1 MMIFDYIGLFQKKS
15 TPPRRKACWKI
26 SQEWG
31 GGGGN
36 GSGNP
41 DGRGALYLKIHP
53 RGVTFNFID
62 VLIALI
68 DKFAKNCDA
77 LSNFII
83 LSNYGPLTT
92 FILSFHP

>member
-1 MMIFDYIGLFQKKS
+1 MTTLGYSRKNPHPHDGRHAGKS
-15 TPPRRKACWKI
+15 HK
-26 SQEWG
+26 SG
-31 GGGGN
+31 GVGGN